1 MKRFTTPTF
10 GILGR
15 GLVRRKE
22 HFCVTKRFD
31 SLVVGHKHFN
41 NQKFFSTNASSAN
54 EQLIRTYVFLNTQSV
69 SSNYINSKVL
79 NHFSNR
85 IINRNQLIIDLEE
98 TTNSL
103 FTFSKFFKSF
113 IKDGGRALFVCQN
126 PKYYSLLQ
134 LLVDPKTKR
143 PFKQLSYSRYWPPGL
158 LTNRSELDRSLTQLL
173 TDINEGTLRKPGSTG
188 KSSNKV
194 SAKRP
199 VVSAGSVLDPA
210 DVSKKLSVF
219 REIYQGIDRN
229 DPTPPDLVFFL
240 PTAGN
245 RIALRESTI
254 TNRITAG
261 VVPVYADPN
270 VVHYP
275 IVANHKSPHAL
286 TFILYT
292 ILSSVYGAK
301 PKYSQKRDRIGH
313 QNNPGSS
320 TQKVQIG
327 TRAFST
333 AAKTKGDSGTND
345 GSDTKGTGTNEKQD
359 RLHSTDIAFKPN
371 KSGWGYTKDYSSNF
385 DNIFGK
391 KKQEDK

>member
-1 MKRFTTPTF
+1 MKF
-10 GILGR
+10 I
-15 GLVRRKE
+15 
-22 HFCVTKRFD
+22 
-31 SLVVGHKHFN
+31 
-41 NQKFFSTNASSAN
+41 
-54 EQLIRTYVFLNTQSV
+54 
-69 SSNYINSKVL
+69 KVL
-79 NHFSNR
+79 
-85 IINRNQLIIDLEE
+85 
-98 TTNSL
+98 
-103 FTFSKFFKSF
+103 
-113 IKDGGRALFVCQN
+113 
-126 PKYYSLLQ
+126 
-134 LLVDPKTKR
+134 
-143 PFKQLSYSRYWPPGL
+143 
-158 LTNRSELDRSLTQLL
+158 
-173 TDINEGTLRKPGSTG
+173 
-188 KSSNKV
+188 
-194 SAKRP
+194 
-199 VVSAGSVLDPA
+199 
-210 DVSKKLSVF
+210 
-219 REIYQGIDRN
+219 DRN
-229 DPTPPDLVFFL
+229 DPSPPDRVFFW